1 MKDSSPTRPKKNIRI
16 LLVEDHPLVRES
28 LKRIIQ
34 QQPDL
39 DVCGETD
46 NGRQALE
53 LVAKPN
59 RTW

>member
-1 MKDSSPTRPKKNIRI
+1 MKDSSPARQKKNIRI

-39 DVCGETD
+39 EVCGETD
-46 NGRQALE
+46 NGSQAL
-53 LVAKPN
+53 
-59 RTW
+59 